1 MPPALKKLQRKA
13 YSYRYIII
21 IECPVSWERNA
32 QYALGPKREDF
43 SQGREDFPERVTLTL
58 NVTEMVG
65 ISKAGERME
74 GEGRLLPSR
83 EAL

>member
-1 MPPALKKLQRKA
+1 MSCVLGEKCTV
-13 YSYRYIII
+13 
-21 IECPVSWERNA
+21 CPGS
-32 QYALGPKREDF
+32 PKREDF

>member
-32 QYALGPKREDF
+32 QYALGAPKERISARDGKT
-43 SQGREDFPERVTLTL
+43 SQRG
-58 NVTEMVG
+58 
-65 ISKAGERME
+65 
-74 GEGRLLPSR
+74 
-83 EAL
+83 

>member
-32 QYALGPKREDF
+32 QYALGAPK
-43 SQGREDFPERVTLTL
+43 ERISIRP
-58 NVTEMVG
+58 G
-65 ISKAGERME
+65 I
-74 GEGRLLPSR
+74 GRLPR
-83 EAL
+83 EGDPHTEPYRNTGS